1 MDELNSL
8 PYLDLVIRE
17 TLRLYPPAAVTT
29 RVANDDDTIPLENP
43 VEDNNGK
50 KRDSI
55 RQVYGQIVP

>member
-1 MDELNSL
+1 
-8 PYLDLVIRE
+8 
-17 TLRLYPPAAVTT
+17 
-29 RVANDDDTIPLENP
+29 LENP